1 MKRIIS
7 GVLVTSAL
15 VLGGTALAQ
24 AKTPSTT
31 TTKAAGTAE
40 YHGFMVPTDP
50 KAFLERIHHVN
61 QEEITQARLAQQNST
76 NEDVKSFAAQMIKDH
91 TDADQKIQDL
101 AKAQKLTLAEPKPAN
116 DVEKRAMAADKAT
129 LDKLQVLKGEPF
141 DGCYMANQLGAHDAT
156 LGKLLAGKQALSG
169 NAPLSSLI
177 DDLIQSVSMH
187 RQHAYTL
194 LGKLSPAGSN
204 TTSVGG
210 SGDMTQPKP

>member
-15 VLGGTALAQ
+15 ILGGTALAE
-24 AKTPSTT
+24 AKTPAP
-31 TTKAAGTAE
+31 TTKAGTAE

-61 QEEITQARLAQQNST
+61 QEEIAQARLAQQNST

-116 DVEKRAMAADKAT
+116 DVEKRSMAADKAT
-129 LDKLQVLKGEPF
+129 MDKLQVLKGEPF

-156 LGKLLAGKQALSG
+156 LGKLLAGKQALSA

-194 LGKLSPAGSN
+194 LGKLGPSETHP
-204 TTSVGG
+204 TTNVGG
-210 SGDMTQPKP
+210 SGEPMQPKP

>member
-1 MKRIIS
+1 
-7 GVLVTSAL
+7 
-15 VLGGTALAQ
+15 
-24 AKTPSTT
+24 
-31 TTKAAGTAE
+31 
-40 YHGFMVPTDP
+40 
-50 KAFLERIHHVN
+50 
-61 QEEITQARLAQQNST
+61 
-76 NEDVKSFAAQMIKDH
+76 MIKDH

-129 LDKLQVLKGEPF
+129 LEKLQVLKGEAF

-156 LGKLLAGKQALSG
+156 LGKLMAGKQALSG
-169 NAPLSSLI
+169 NAQLSSLV

-194 LGKLSPAGSN
+194 LGKLSPAGSGT

-210 SGDMTQPKP
+210 SGGTMAPASQTAPTPGAGSTGGTTGGATQPKP